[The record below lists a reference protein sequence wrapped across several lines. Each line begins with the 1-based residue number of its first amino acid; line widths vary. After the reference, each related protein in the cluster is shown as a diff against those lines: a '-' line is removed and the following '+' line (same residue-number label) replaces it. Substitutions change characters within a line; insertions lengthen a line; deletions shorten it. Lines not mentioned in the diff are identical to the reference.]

1 MVAEKSLCGGV
12 VLCLIVSISSLS
24 GDVMNMEEEIVRVHC
39 GVVVLL
45 VAKERVH
52 DAVSETTISSI

>member
-1 MVAEKSLCGGV
+1 M
-12 VLCLIVSISSLS
+12 LCLIVSISSLS

-52 DAVSETTISSI
+52 DAVSEATISSI

>member
-1 MVAEKSLCGGV
+1 MAAVKSLCGGV

-24 GDVMNMEEEIVRVHC
+24 GDVMNMEEEIVRVC
-39 GVVVLL
+39 CSVEVLL
-45 VAKERVH
+45 KAKEGVH